1 MQVLTFDEILT
12 KMCDDYDELIS
23 PKKMSRSNTN
33 IVYLILKAVSKGFE
47 LVNNICVV
55 LSNKF
60 DPANCSEE
68 DLVSVAYLVGT
79 EKFAGS
85 ATGLTIT
92 VSNPTASPVT
102 LLAGTYTYALDD
114 DTHFIF
120 EVISDTVIAS
130 GSSVEYLAMSEN
142 IGKYPVTAQASI
154 EVTADVLVSGDLK
167 FSCGNNSALLGTNAE
182 TNLEF
187 RQRILTDTSRQDTIT
202 ELENKLKALPYLYD
216 AKVVFNN
223 SLEAKAIGSRTLP
236 SFTMAIFFSGSPRTE
251 IAEVV
256 AGNSIYPTLTDPS
269 AIVLQYVN
277 DVFVDGYYNVNIIP
291 FDRLNYDLTV
301 NYMVDT
307 SYISSSQAQAEIR
320 TFLEN
325 NFRGHVHQDLLREED
340 IYTKL
345 KEFNVAGITI
355 LNIDISYNGDDVPY
369 IIVPASSIAYLS
381 NIAFEEA

>member
-1 MQVLTFDEILT
+1 
-12 KMCDDYDELIS
+12 
-23 PKKMSRSNTN
+23 
-33 IVYLILKAVSKGFE
+33 
-47 LVNNICVV
+47 
-55 LSNKF
+55 
-60 DPANCSEE
+60 
-68 DLVSVAYLVGT
+68 
-79 EKFAGS
+79 
-85 ATGLTIT
+85 
-92 VSNPTASPVT
+92 
-102 LLAGTYTYALDD
+102 
-114 DTHFIF
+114 
-120 EVISDTVIAS
+120 
-130 GSSVEYLAMSEN
+130 
-142 IGKYPVTAQASI
+142 
-154 EVTADVLVSGDLK
+154 
-167 FSCGNNSALLGTNAE
+167 
-182 TNLEF
+182 
-187 RQRILTDTSRQDTIT
+187 
-202 ELENKLKALPYLYD
+202 
-216 AKVVFNN
+216 
-223 SLEAKAIGSRTLP
+223 
-236 SFTMAIFFSGSPRTE
+236 MAIFFSGSPRTE

-325 NFRGHVHQDLLREED
+325 NFRGHIHQDLLREED

-381 NIAFEEA
+381 NITFEEA